1 MDRRFEGKVVVITGG
16 AGGIGRATAARFAAE
31 GAALVLVDVSA
42 KGLEASVAAVKE
54 TGAPALAVEADVT
67 HAADVRRY
75 VTAALDR
82 FGGID
87 CFFNN
92 AGILGAVSPLV
103 DYPEDVF
110 DRVMAVNV
118 KGIWLGMKEI
128 APALRARGGGAIVN
142 TASIAGMR
150 SSPNLVAYTASK
162 HAVIGLTRTAAYEL
176 VRHGIRVNAVCPA
189 PVETPM
195 ARELESGFG
204 GKNPAAVHDAFTR
217 TIPMRRFGEPSEIAA
232 LVAFLCSPDAS
243 YINGGIYTVD
253 GGAMA

>member
-1 MDRRFEGKVVVITGG
+1 MERRFEGKVAVVTGA
-16 AGGIGRATAARFAAE
+16 AGGIGRVTAARFAAE
-31 GAALVLVDVSA
+31 GAAVVLVDVSA
-42 KGLEASVAAVKE
+42 KGLETSVAAVKAAGSE
-54 TGAPALAVEADVT
+54 ALAVEADVT
-67 HAADVRRY
+67 RAADVRRY
-75 VTAALDR
+75 VGAALDR

-110 DRVMAVNV
+110 DQVMAVNV
-118 KGIWLGMKEI
+118 KGVWLGMKEV

-162 HAVIGLTRTAAYEL
+162 HAVVGLTRTAAYEL

-195 ARELESGFG
+195 ARALEEGFG
-204 GKNPAAVHDAFTR
+204 GKNPAAAHEAFAR
-217 TIPMRRFGEPSEIAA
+217 TIPMRRFGEPSEVAA
-232 LVAFLCSPDAS
+232 LVVFLCSPDAS
-243 YINGGIYTVD
+243 YMNGGIYTVD
-253 GGAMA
+253 GGATA

>member
-1 MDRRFEGKVVVITGG
+1 MHRRFEGKVAVITGG
-16 AGGIGRATAARFAAE
+16 AGGIGSAAATRFAAE
-31 GAALVLVDVSA
+31 GASIVLVDVSGT
-42 KGLEASVAAVKE
+42 GLEASVRAVKE
-54 TGAPALAVEADVT
+54 AGGDALAVEADVT
-67 HAADVRRY
+67 RPDDVRRY

-87 CFFNN
+87 CLFNN

-103 DYPEDVF
+103 DYPEDAF

-118 KGIWLGMKEI
+118 KGIWLGMKEV

-189 PVETPM
+189 PVETRM
-195 ARELESGFG
+195 ARELEAGFG
-204 GKNPAAVHDAFTR
+204 GKNPAAAHEAFAR
-217 TIPMRRFGEPSEIAA
+217 TIPMRRFAEASEVAA
-232 LVAFLCSPDAS
+232 LVVFLCSAEAS
-243 YINGGIYTVD
+243 YMNGGIYTVD